1 MFTTPNLKEGLMS
14 GKGKNV
20 EMAGL
25 GGLGGGILG
34 NLGGGRGKRLSVLE
48 LATKNVIV
56 KEKIIERAL
65 TNKFATIKRR
75 RTTLQNRKQDAQDR
89 ADDKDGIDG
98 KDPYEKFCKAYPQT
112 YKEFMEDKSLIRAW
126 FTSEALY
133 SSCEFFQAILYL
145 IIYYFF
151 LGYFTN
157 CLLFCYK
164 ESEQPVYMARIHG
177 FLGSNKIVLWN

>member
-1 MFTTPNLKEGLMS
+1 MINLKFKFVLRKIFINLKFKNSLITQKPNMFTTPNLKEGLMS

-25 GGLGGGILG
+25 GGLGG

-98 KDPYEKFCKAYPQT
+98 DDPHKRDPNQSKQELNPMKNQ
-112 YKEFMEDKSLIRAW
+112 
-126 FTSEALY
+126 
-133 SSCEFFQAILYL
+133 SSD
-145 IIYYFF
+145 
-151 LGYFTN
+151 
-157 CLLFCYK
+157 
-164 ESEQPVYMARIHG
+164 PVV
-177 FLGSNKIVLWN
+177 S

>member
-1 MFTTPNLKEGLMS
+1 
-14 GKGKNV
+14 
-20 EMAGL
+20 
-25 GGLGGGILG
+25 
-34 NLGGGRGKRLSVLE
+34 
-48 LATKNVIV
+48 
-56 KEKIIERAL
+56 
-65 TNKFATIKRR
+65 
-75 RTTLQNRKQDAQDR
+75 
-89 ADDKDGIDG
+89 
-98 KDPYEKFCKAYPQT
+98 
-112 YKEFMEDKSLIRAW
+112 MEDKSLIRAW

-177 FLGSNKIVLWN
+177 FMGCNKIVLWNQCLWLVGLCTTLSFFIDNNIPTIFTYTVIFLLLTWSIQLANIYATQDLECKFSKGSKIDKYRLANKAQAELRTECL